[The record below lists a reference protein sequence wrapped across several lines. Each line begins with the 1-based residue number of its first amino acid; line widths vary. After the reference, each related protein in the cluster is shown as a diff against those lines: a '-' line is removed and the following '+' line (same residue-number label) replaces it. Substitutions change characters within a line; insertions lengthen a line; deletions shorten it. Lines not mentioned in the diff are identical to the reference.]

1 MVLYYPISLISTN
14 QQSTATTVDTST
26 KYFNNSPRYAIAQL
40 YTSTQSYI
48 NATPYTS
55 AQAVDTSAQA
65 VDTSAQAVDTSVQPS
80 AKFDVSVN
88 DKNNINTPRQKI
100 SILSN
105 MPEKNTIMDTTY
117 GALSVDDKLNFL
129 NNSLTSGLETVTI
142 YFLICMALL
151 VIIAIKLY
159 R

>member
-48 NATPYTS
+48 NATPY
-55 AQAVDTSAQA
+55 TSAQA